1 MTKAERYQD
10 AKKHVQKQKEFW
22 VHLTLFLIVN
32 AILITLNLAKTP
44 DKLWFH
50 WVLMGWGAGLLL
62 NGFQVFGNG
71 IAKNWEARKIEEFVK
86 QDEEEET
93 SRSKAS
99 PV

>member
-22 VHLTLFLIVN
+22 VHLAVFVIVN

-71 IAKNWEARKIEEFVK
+71 IAKNWEARKIQELVK
-86 QDEEEET
+86 QDEEEEA

-99 PV
+99 PS

>member
-1 MTKAERYQD
+1 MTNEERYQD

-22 VHLTLFLIVN
+22 VHLAVFVIVN

-62 NGFQVFGNG
+62 NGFQVFGG
-71 IAKNWEARKIEEFVK
+71 GYAKDWETRKVQELVK
-86 QDEEEET
+86 RDEAKDSNRPKSST
-93 SRSKAS
+93 F
-99 PV
+99 

>member
-1 MTKAERYQD
+1 MTDTERYQI
-10 AKKHVQKQKEFW
+10 AQHQVRLQKDFW
-22 VHLTLFLIVN
+22 VHLAVFVVVN
-32 AILITLNLAKTP
+32 AGLITLNLMKTP
-44 DKLWFH
+44 DKLWCH
-50 WVLMGWGAGLLL
+50 WVVMGWGAGLLL
-62 NGFQVFGNG
+62 NGFHVFGNG